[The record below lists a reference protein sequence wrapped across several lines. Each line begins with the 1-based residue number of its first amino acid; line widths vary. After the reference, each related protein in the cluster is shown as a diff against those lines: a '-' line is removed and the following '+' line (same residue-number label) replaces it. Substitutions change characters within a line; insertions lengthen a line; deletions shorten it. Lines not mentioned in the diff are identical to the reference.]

1 MVLHR
6 GRERAINIYAFCT
19 CEHTFMHISFE
30 MLYSL
35 SSSYHWWEGVRGVWE
50 RGRARLKQLIFFSRN
65 WLSSLLAKTLVPR
78 MLAIHICSYDLSLY
92 GDLRFSSSC
101 RLLER
106 GWGVFERK
114 SDSEVVA
121 IDCLLEKLVVFNAR
135 TQAS

>member
-1 MVLHR
+1 MTISINPMLMVLHR

-78 MLAIHICSYDLSLY
+78 MLAIHICSYDLCLFMAICVFRHLAVCWKEVGESLK
-92 GDLRFSSSC
+92 
-101 RLLER
+101 ER
-106 GWGVFERK
+106 
-114 SDSEVVA
+114 A
-121 IDCLLEKLVVFNAR
+121 TAR
-135 TQAS
+135 